1 VLQVLGIVLQ
11 PVVRSGA
18 RGRLGSGRE
27 EPLLLPEGQQ
37 VVQARSSFGTA
48 THRRLGQATEI
59 TRDEGG
65 IHLGDGIS
73 LLG

>member
-1 VLQVLGIVLQ
+1 
-11 PVVRSGA
+11 
-18 RGRLGSGRE
+18 
-27 EPLLLPEGQQ
+27 LLLPEGKQMGK
-37 VVQARSSFGTA
+37 ARSSFGTA

-65 IHLGDGIS
+65 IHLGNGIA